1 MGIVSWGKKK
11 LGDAVDCLTKQ
22 VGYGVVGD
30 LNVLEKVTVAKYKC
44 GYDKENTI
52 GSLKDIQENLLM
64 SDELKSLKP
73 YGKSKIKNQDKLI
86 KSYFDTQKALNKDM
100 DSLIQSLEKA
110 NVSEELCRKKYEEL
124 KKLSPSES
132 VSENWYSELN
142 REYKEKVLKFLKEKM
157 ESEKEQLKQ
166 SVLDYFK
173 KLGLGKNIQ
182 DNIQDIEK
190 KIFGNDVKFDEKAKD
205 IILEY
210 AIKPYCQKLVE
221 EISKKEGE
229 NFKQCY
235 NLPYGDKKRKKLEDD
250 IIKKIT
256 TKGMKKDFIKNL
268 KKKLFSKN
276 IGIDNYE
283 WILYSSVFEY
293 SENSI
298 TFGKDYE
305 KADKSYMEYWEINRL
320 LLKLNF
326 TSDKNKIDEFFKEGL
341 KRYSKDPN
349 LKKLSDDMFKKQK
362 EMSQKFEKSPERLK
376 KSFECLIKNLN
387 NERDFY
393 CNALLKIK
401 FIEDKINNF
410 FKPIKETTY
419 YNNFVKKVMSDGF
432 DDNNFTSGQ
441 VFGYIYYAV
450 VKNVKVELQKKIKDI
465 ENVLGNVNKKIKE
478 LSAKQKGNAKTEK
491 ELSNKRKGN
500 EKTDKGIFD
509 TILDLFG
516 NLFSW

>member
-11 LGDAVDCLTKQ
+11 LGDAVDYLTKQ

-30 LNVLEKVTVAKYKC
+30 LNVLEKVKVAKYKC

-73 YGKSKIKNQDKLI
+73 YGKSKIKNQDKFI

-142 REYKEKVLKFLKEKM
+142 REYEKKVLEFLKKKM

-173 KLGLGKNIQ
+173 KLGLGKNIK
-182 DNIQDIEK
+182 DIELEVFK
-190 KIFGNDVKFDEKAKD
+190 MEHVFEEEAKN
-205 IILEY
+205 IISKY

-235 NLPYGDKKRKKLEDD
+235 NLPYGDKKRKKLEES
-250 IIKKIT
+250 IAKNIVNSNQKYFGKGFSKI
-256 TKGMKKDFIKNL
+256 L
-268 KKKLFSKN
+268 KQKLFSKGV
-276 IGIDNYE
+276 GIREYE
-283 WILYSSVFEY
+283 WVLYTSIFEY
-293 SENSI
+293 LKNSI

-305 KADKSYMEYWEINRL
+305 KADKSYMEYWKINDL
-320 LLKLNF
+320 LEMNNDC
-326 TSDKNKIDEFFKEGL
+326 DKNKMNEFFKEGL
-341 KRYSKDPN
+341 KRYSKDPK
-349 LKKLSDDMFKKQK
+349 LKNLSDEMFKKQK
-362 EMSQKFEKSPERLK
+362 ETSQKFEKSPERLK
-376 KSFECLIKNLN
+376 KSFEYLIKNLN

-410 FKPIKETTY
+410 FKPINETTY
-419 YNNFVKKVMSDGF
+419 YNNFVEKVMSDGF
-432 DDNNFTSGQ
+432 KGNNFTSGE
-441 VFGYIYYAV
+441 VFGHIYYIV
-450 VKNVKVELQKKIKDI
+450 VKNVKTRLQEKVKKIDG
-465 ENVLGNVNKKIKE
+465 VLGTVSEKIKE
-478 LSAKQKGNAKTEK
+478 LSNKSKSNA
-491 ELSNKRKGN
+491 
-500 EKTDKGIFD
+500 KTDKGILD
-509 TILDLFG
+509 TFLGELGNWLF
-516 NLFSW
+516 W

>member
-1 MGIVSWGKKK
+1 MGVVDNIVDYIK
-11 LGDAVDCLTKQ
+11 KQ

-30 LNVLEKVTVAKYKC
+30 LNVLEKVTVANYKC
-44 GYDKENTI
+44 DYDKENTI

-100 DSLIQSLEKA
+100 DSLVQYLEKA

-142 REYKEKVLKFLKEKM
+142 REYEKKVLEFLKKKM

-276 IGIDNYE
+276 IGINDYE

-293 SENSI
+293 LKDSI

-341 KRYSKDPN
+341 KRYSKDSK
-349 LKKLSDDMFKKQK
+349 LKRLSDEMFKKQN
-362 EMSQKFEKSPERLK
+362 ETSQKFEKSPERLK
-376 KSFECLIKNLN
+376 KSFEYLIKNLN
-387 NERDFY
+387 NERDLY
-393 CNALLKIK
+393 CYALLKIK
-401 FIEDKINNF
+401 SIEDKINNF
-410 FKPIKETTY
+410 FKPINETTY
-419 YNNFVKKVMSDGF
+419 YNNFVEKVMSDGF
-432 DDNNFTSGQ
+432 KGNNFTSGE
-441 VFGYIYYAV
+441 VFGHIYYIV
-450 VKNVKVELQKKIKDI
+450 VKNVKTRLQEKVKKIDG
-465 ENVLGNVNKKIKE
+465 VLGTVSEKIKE
-478 LSAKQKGNAKTEK
+478 LSNKSKSNA
-491 ELSNKRKGN
+491 
-500 EKTDKGIFD
+500 KTDKGILD
-509 TILDLFG
+509 TFLGELGNWLF
-516 NLFSW
+516 W

>member
-1 MGIVSWGKKK
+1 MGVVDNIVDYIK
-11 LGDAVDCLTKQ
+11 KQ

-30 LNVLEKVTVAKYKC
+30 LNVLEKVKVAKYKC

-52 GSLKDIQENLLM
+52 GRLKDIQENLLM

-124 KKLSPSES
+124 KNLISSES

-157 ESEKEQLKQ
+157 ESEKEQLKKT
-166 SVLDYFK
+166 VMAYL
-173 KLGLGKNIQ
+173 KNCCL
-182 DNIQDIEK
+182 EK
-190 KIFGNDVKFDEKAKD
+190 NLKNTEKIFFGGSDFAEFETEVKNA
-205 IILEY
+205 ISEY
-210 AIKPYCQKLVE
+210 IFKPKSEKLVE

-276 IGIDNYE
+276 IGIDDYE

-293 SENSI
+293 LKNSI

-305 KADKSYMEYWEINRL
+305 KADKSYMEYWKIND
-320 LLKLNF
+320 LLKMNNDC
-326 TSDKNKIDEFFKEGL
+326 DKNKMNEFFKEGL
-341 KRYSKDPN
+341 KRYSKDPE
-349 LKKLSDDMFKKQK
+349 LKNLSDEMFKKQK
-362 EMSQKFEKSPERLK
+362 ETSQKFEKSPERLK
-376 KSFECLIKNLN
+376 KSFEYLIKNLN

-410 FKPIKETTY
+410 FEPINETTY
-419 YNNFVKKVMSDGF
+419 YNNFVKKVMSYGF
-432 DDNNFTSGQ
+432 DDNNFTSGE
-441 VFGYIYYAV
+441 VFGYIYYV
-450 VKNVKVELQKKIKDI
+450 VNKKVKVKLKKKVKDI
-465 ENVLGNVNKKIKE
+465 ENVLDNVNKKIEE
-478 LSAKQKGNAKTEK
+478 LSTKQKGNAKT
-491 ELSNKRKGN
+491 
-500 EKTDKGIFD
+500 DKGILNTF
-509 TILDLFG
+509 LDALYKWLF
-516 NLFSW
+516 

>member
-11 LGDAVDCLTKQ
+11 LGDAVDYLTKQ

-30 LNVLEKVTVAKYKC
+30 LNVLEKVKVFKYKC
-44 GYDKENTI
+44 NYDKKNTI

-73 YGKSKIKNQDKLI
+73 YGKSKIKNQDKFI

-124 KKLSPSES
+124 KNLISSES

-142 REYKEKVLKFLKEKM
+142 REYKEKVLKFLKENM

-182 DNIQDIEK
+182 DNIQNIEK
-190 KIFGNDVKFDEKAKD
+190 KIFVNDVKFDEKAKD

-221 EISKKEGE
+221 EISKKEGG
-229 NFKQCY
+229 NFKKCY
-235 NLPYGDKKRKKLEDD
+235 SLPYGDKKRKKLEDD

-256 TKGMKKDFIKNL
+256 TKGMEKDFIKNL

-293 SENSI
+293 LKNSI

-305 KADKSYMEYWEINRL
+305 KADKSYMEYWKIND
-320 LLKLNF
+320 LLKMNNDC
-326 TSDKNKIDEFFKEGL
+326 DKNKMNEFFKEGL
-341 KRYSKDPN
+341 KRYSKDPE
-349 LKKLSDDMFKKQK
+349 LKNLSDEMFKKQK
-362 EMSQKFEKSPERLK
+362 ETSQKFEKSPERLK
-376 KSFECLIKNLN
+376 KSFEYLIKNLN

-500 EKTDKGIFD
+500 EKTDKGILD
-509 TILDLFG
+509 TFLGELG

>member
-11 LGDAVDCLTKQ
+11 LGDAVDYLTKQ

-30 LNVLEKVTVAKYKC
+30 LNVLEKVKVAKYKC
-44 GYDKENTI
+44 GYDKKNTI

-100 DSLIQSLEKA
+100 DSLVQYLEKA

-142 REYKEKVLKFLKEKM
+142 REYEKKVLEFLKKKM

-235 NLPYGDKKRKKLEDD
+235 NLPYGDKKRKKLEES
-250 IIKKIT
+250 IAKNIVNSNQKYFGKGFSKI
-256 TKGMKKDFIKNL
+256 L
-268 KKKLFSKN
+268 KQKLFSKGV
-276 IGIDNYE
+276 GIREYE
-283 WILYSSVFEY
+283 WVLYTSIFEY
-293 SENSI
+293 LKNSI

-305 KADKSYMEYWEINRL
+305 KADKSYMEYWKIND
-320 LLKLNF
+320 LLKMNNDC
-326 TSDKNKIDEFFKEGL
+326 DKNKIDEFFKEGL
-341 KRYSKDPN
+341 KRYSKDSK
-349 LKKLSDDMFKKQK
+349 LKRLSDEMFKKQN
-362 EMSQKFEKSPERLK
+362 ETSQKFEKSPERLK
-376 KSFECLIKNLN
+376 KSFEYLIKNLN
-387 NERDFY
+387 NERDLY
-393 CNALLKIK
+393 CYALLKIK
-401 FIEDKINNF
+401 SIEDKINNF
-410 FKPIKETTY
+410 FKPINETTY
-419 YNNFVKKVMSDGF
+419 YNNFVEKVMSDGF
-432 DDNNFTSGQ
+432 KGNNFTSGE
-441 VFGYIYYAV
+441 VFGHIYYIV
-450 VKNVKVELQKKIKDI
+450 VKNVKTRLQEKVKKIDG
-465 ENVLGNVNKKIKE
+465 VLGTVSEKIKE
-478 LSAKQKGNAKTEK
+478 LSNKSKSNA
-491 ELSNKRKGN
+491 
-500 EKTDKGIFD
+500 KTDKGILGTF
-509 TILDLFG
+509 LGELG